1 MMLLTKEIKNKLPK
15 LYSQDGKNPAEVPIV
30 MKFFT
35 PDGNWSWF
43 ATEGEEQEGDWI
55 FFGMVHGFEKELG
68 YFSLNELMSIRGAM
82 GLPIERDMHYNNHF
96 LSEVM

>member
-15 LYSQDGKNPAEVPIV
+15 LNSQDGKNPAEVPIV
-30 MKFFT
+30 VKFFT
-35 PDGNWSWF
+35 PDGSWSWF

-68 YFSLNELMSIRGAM
+68 YFSLNELMSVRGAL
-82 GLPIERDMHYNNHF
+82 GLSIERDMYYGNHT